1 MFVKR
6 FFEPMVAQASYL
18 IGCAAAGEAIVI
30 DPNRDVDQYI
40 RAAAQENLRIAY
52 VTETHI
58 HADYVSGSR
67 ELAHRTGA
75 RLCLSDEGDA
85 DWKYQFPELGE
96 GTPKGVP
103 YDQGVPYETRL
114 LHHGDRLTLGNVR
127 VDVVHTP
134 GHTPEHLTF
143 LITDGAA
150 ADLPIAAVTGDFIF
164 VGDVGRPDLLER
176 AANIR
181 GTMESSAR
189 ALWKSL
195 KGFDQ
200 YPDWLQIWPG
210 HGAGSACGKGISAI
224 PHSTLGYERRFN
236 WAFKMKSEAEFVE
249 SVLAGQPEPP
259 KYFATMKRVNK
270 EGPAILGGF
279 RVPPRVDDRD
289 LIGLIGEPN
298 RLVVDTRPAGEFAV
312 EHLPGTLN
320 IPLNSAFVTW
330 AGWLVPYSADLYLI
344 ADEATASRME
354 DVVRSLALI
363 GIDRVAGYAGVSAI
377 GYAANHGAPLATVN
391 QITPEALA
399 ARIAAQDVSV
409 IDVRNASEW
418 VEGHLP
424 AARHIPLGHLTDR
437 VAEIAR
443 DKPVIVQCQ
452 TGARSAIAA
461 SVLQRLGVANV
472 MNLVGGYSAWR
483 GEGLPVV
490 GKSAHEAET
499 TRA

>member
-1 MFVKR
+1 MADRANEKGVLMFVKR

-18 IGCAAAGEAIVI
+18 IGCAAAGEAVVI
-30 DPNRDVDQYI
+30 DANRDVEQYI
-40 RAAAQENLRIAY
+40 RAAAQENLRIKY

-67 ELAHRTGA
+67 ELAQRTGA
-75 RLCLSDEGDA
+75 SLCLSDEGDA
-85 DWKYQFPELGE
+85 DWKYQFP
-96 GTPKGVP
+96 V
-103 YDQGVPYETRL
+103 TRL
-114 LHHGDRLTLGNVR
+114 LHHGDRITIGNVR

-176 AANIR
+176 AANIK
-181 GTMESSAR
+181 GTMELGAR

-224 PHSTLGYERRFN
+224 PHSTLGYERHFN
-236 WAFKMKSEAEFVE
+236 WAFKVKTEAEFVE

-270 EGPAILGGF
+270 EGPAILNGF

-289 LIGLIGEPN
+289 LMALVGKPN
-298 RLVVDTRPAGEFAV
+298 TLVVDTRPAGEFAV

-320 IPLNSAFVTW
+320 IPLNSSFVTW

-344 ADEATASRME
+344 ADDATASRME
-354 DVVRSLALI
+354 EVVRALALI

-377 GYAANHGAPLATVN
+377 GYAADHGDTLDIVGQIAPG
-391 QITPEALA
+391 ALA
-399 ARIAAQDVSV
+399 ARVAAQDVSV
-409 IDVRNASEW
+409 IDVRNATEW
-418 VEGHLP
+418 AEGHVP
-424 AARHIPLGHLTDR
+424 TARHIPLGYLTDR
-437 VAEIAR
+437 VAEIPR
-443 DKPVIVQCQ
+443 DKPVIVLCR

-483 GEGLPVV
+483 GEGLPVA